1 MPTLAHVVPLCYL
14 HAIMILPAPTPSRP
28 AATTD
33 PASSLIA
40 FSWLLHLRWG
50 AMACQ
55 VLLISAVALFYDISV
70 PLPILSA
77 ILLFE
82 AASNLF
88 FAHLQQRKKAI
99 SETLFALV
107 MFLDVALFT
116 ALLHFTGG
124 AMNPFTFLYLVHI
137 VLAAILMR
145 PRWSWALTI
154 TAIGCYG
161 LLFIL
166 PADSMLN
173 QVTGGTNQPIR
184 MVCVDYA
191 GLDKHLTL
199 HLHGMWVGFTITAL
213 FIVFFVGRIQ
223 QALATHETALTQ
235 LREEKSRADRL
246 ASLATLAAGAAHEFS
261 TPLATIT
268 VAAGEMLHTL
278 KELGN
283 QEELLEDAL
292 LIRDQVNRCKDIL
305 CQMSSDAGEHLGES
319 FAAFTLAELFEALR
333 ATLGNEA
340 SSRVD
345 ILCEEEHLRLKMPSR
360 SLKRSLKGLVSNGLD
375 ASGSHG
381 RVTLRCWS
389 DPTRLWFEVKDTGL
403 GMTGEISDRAVEPF
417 FTTKAPGQGLG
428 LGLFLAKSLAE
439 SFGGDLAIESTLG
452 QGTTIHL
459 WFDLKEVL
467 A

>member
-1 MPTLAHVVPLCYL
+1 MN
-14 HAIMILPAPTPSRP
+14 LPAPVPVRP
-28 AATTD
+28 AAATD
-33 PASSLIA
+33 PDSSLIA

-50 AMACQ
+50 AVSCQ
-55 VLLISAVALFYDISV
+55 VVLIAAVAFFYDISV

-82 AASNLF
+82 VLSNLF
-88 FAHLQQRKKAI
+88 FAHLQHKKKVI
-99 SETLFALV
+99 GESLFVLV

-124 AMNPFTFLYLVHI
+124 AMNPFTFLFLVHI

-145 PRWSWALTI
+145 PRWAWALTL

-166 PADSMLN
+166 PEDTMLS
-173 QVTGGTNQPIR
+173 QVTGGAKQPIR

-191 GLDKHLTL
+191 GLDKHLSL
-199 HLHGMWVGFTITAL
+199 HLHGMWVGFAITAL

-223 QALATHETALTQ
+223 QALATHETALAQ

-278 KELGN
+278 NKLGN

-305 CQMSSDAGEHLGES
+305 FQMSSDAGEHLGES
-319 FAAFTLAELFEALR
+319 FAAFTLAELFAALR
-333 ATLGNEA
+333 ANLGKEA
-340 SSRVD
+340 GSRVD
-345 ILCEEEHLRLKMPSR
+345 ILCEEQHLYLKMPSR
-360 SLKRSLKGLVSNGLD
+360 SLKRSLKGLVANGLE
-375 ASGSHG
+375 ASGQSD

-389 DPTRLWFEVKDTGL
+389 DPTRLWFEVKDTGH

-417 FTTKAPGQGLG
+417 FTTREPGRGLG

-439 SFGGDLAIESTLG
+439 SFGGDLAIESAPG
-452 QGTTIHL
+452 QGTTVRL
-459 WFDLKEVL
+459 WFNLQEVL